1 MADRAGADAARG
13 ESHVSGLTDTIA
25 ALATPPGRSAVALI
39 RLSGRQALGVAAAV
53 LRPFAA
59 DPPRTARRAHAVA
72 HAGREV
78 LDDVLYTVYQ
88 APASY
93 TGEDLVELSCHG
105 GLLVPGEVLGALL
118 AAGARLA
125 RPGEF
130 TRRALLNGKL
140 DLLQAEATADLV
152 DATAPAQRRAA
163 LRQLDRGLSDRI
175 GALREQVL
183 SLEALVSY
191 DIDFPEEDS
200 GPVRPER
207 VDRAIEDLT
216 AAVSGL
222 LRTAA
227 EGERLRE
234 GALVVVAGRPNVGK
248 SSLFNA
254 LLGTERA
261 IVTEIP
267 GTTRDAIEAPATCG
281 GFPFRLVDTAGLRE
295 SADRVERLGIEVA
308 RRYLAAAD
316 IVVLCVEAAREP
328 DDEERRFAADFGERL
343 LLVRTKADLGG
354 EAGEPGIAVSAAT
367 GDGLAELREALAG
380 VAFSTLAQQGDV
392 EPVVTRE
399 RHRAALER
407 ARAEVEQFAEARREG
422 IEAAVAATH
431 LRAAVTALE
440 DVIGL
445 VTTDDVLDRVFSSFC
460 VGK

>member
-1 MADRAGADAARG
+1 MADCEGAPAAIG
-13 ESHVSGLTDTIA
+13 ENRVGLTDTIA
-25 ALATPPGRSAVALI
+25 ALATPAGRSAVALI
-39 RLSGRQALGVAAAV
+39 RLSGRDALAVAAAV
-53 LRPFAA
+53 LRPFAS
-59 DPPRTARRAHAVA
+59 DPPRTAHRAQAVT
-72 HAGREV
+72 GGGEP
-78 LDDVLYTVYQ
+78 LDDVLYTVFP

-93 TGEDLVELSCHG
+93 TGDDLVEIGTHG

-118 AAGARLA
+118 AAGARPA

-130 TRRALLNGKL
+130 TQRALLNGKV
-140 DLLQAEATADLV
+140 DLLQAEAIGDLV

-175 GALREQVL
+175 AALREQVL
-183 SLEALVSY
+183 AVEALVSY

-200 GPVRPER
+200 GPVPTER
-207 VDRAIEDLT
+207 MDRAVHDLL
-216 AAVSGL
+216 AALSRL
-222 LRTAA
+222 LGTAA

-234 GALVVVAGRPNVGK
+234 GAVAVIAGRPNVGK

-295 SADRVERLGIEVA
+295 SADRVERLGIEVS

-316 IVVLCVEAAREP
+316 IVVLCVESGRDP
-328 DDEERRFAADFGERL
+328 DQEEQAFAAEFGERVIT
-343 LLVRTKADLGG
+343 VRTKSDLTEERHDNRPLG
-354 EAGEPGIAVSAAT
+354 VSAIT
-367 GDGLAELREALAG
+367 GSGLPELRAALAQR
-380 VAFSTLAQQGDV
+380 AFRTLAHRGDL

-399 RHRAALER
+399 RHRSALER
-407 ARAEVEQFAEARREG
+407 ARAEVERFAEARRG
-422 IEAAVAATH
+422 GVEAAVAATH
-431 LRAAVTALE
+431 LRAAVMALE

-445 VTTDDVLDRVFSSFC
+445 VTPDEVLERVFSSFC

>member
-1 MADRAGADAARG
+1 
-13 ESHVSGLTDTIA
+13 
-25 ALATPPGRSAVALI
+25 
-39 RLSGRQALGVAAAV
+39 
-53 LRPFAA
+53 
-59 DPPRTARRAHAVA
+59 
-72 HAGREV
+72 
-78 LDDVLYTVYQ
+78 
-88 APASY
+88 
-93 TGEDLVELSCHG
+93 LVEIGTHG
-105 GLLVPGEVLGALL
+105 GLLVPGEVLGAVL

-130 TRRALLNGKL
+130 TQRALLNGKV
-140 DLLQAEATADLV
+140 DLLQAEAVADLV
-152 DATAPAQRRAA
+152 DATAPAQRRSA
-163 LRQLDRGLSDRI
+163 LRQLDHGLSDRI

-191 DIDFPEEDS
+191 DIDFPGEDN

-207 VDRAIEDLT
+207 IERAIEDLLT
-216 AAVSGL
+216 ALRRL
-222 LRTAA
+222 LQTAA

-234 GALVVVAGRPNVGK
+234 GAVVVIAGRPNVGK

-261 IVTEIP
+261 IVTDIP

-295 SADRVERLGIEVA
+295 SADRVERLGIEVS
-308 RRYLAAAD
+308 RRYLASAD
-316 IVVLCVEAAREP
+316 IVVLCVETGREP
-328 DDEERRFAADFGERL
+328 DHEERAFAAEFGERL
-343 LLVRTKADLGG
+343 ITARTKSDLS
-354 EAGEPGIAVSAAT
+354 GEPGPLGMGVSAVT
-367 GDGLAELREALAG
+367 GEGLADLRAALARA
-380 VAFSTLAQQGDV
+380 AFSTLAQQGDV

-407 ARAEVEQFAEARREG
+407 ARVEVQRFAEARRGG

>member
-1 MADRAGADAARG
+1 VALLR
-13 ESHVSGLTDTIA
+13 VSGRDA
-25 ALATPPGRSAVALI
+25 MA
-39 RLSGRQALGVAAAV
+39 VAAAV
-53 LRPFAA
+53 LRPFASH
-59 DPPRTARRAHAVA
+59 PPRTARRAHAVSPA
-72 HAGREV
+72 SGEI
-78 LDDVLYTVYQ
+78 LDDCLYTVFR

-93 TGEDLVELSCHG
+93 TGEDLVEIGTHG
-105 GLLVPGEVLGALL
+105 GLLVPGEVLGAVL

-130 TRRALLNGKL
+130 TQRALLNGKV
-140 DLLQAEATADLV
+140 DLLQAEAVGDLV
-152 DATAPAQRRAA
+152 DATAPVQRRAA

-183 SLEALVSY
+183 SLEALVGY
-191 DIDFPEEDS
+191 DIDFPEEDG
-200 GPVRPER
+200 GPVPAER
-207 VDRAIEDLT
+207 IDRAIQDLL
-216 AAVSGL
+216 AALHGL
-222 LRTAA
+222 LQTAA

-234 GALVVVAGRPNVGK
+234 GALVVIAGRPNVGK

-295 SADRVERLGIEVA
+295 SADQVERLGIEVS
-308 RRYLAAAD
+308 RRYLASAD
-316 IVVLCVEAAREP
+316 IVVLCVEAGREP
-328 DDEERRFAADFGERL
+328 DSEERAFAAELGERL
-343 LLVRTKADLGG
+343 ITARTKSDLSDERGRARTN
-354 EAGEPGIAVSAAT
+354 AGERHLAVSAVT
-367 GDGLAELREALAG
+367 GVGLPQLRQALAQ
-380 VAFSTLAQQGDV
+380 VAFSTLAQRGEV
-392 EPVVTRE
+392 EPLVTRE
-399 RHRAALER
+399 RHRTALQR
-407 ARAEVEQFAEARREG
+407 AGAEVERFAEARQGG

-431 LRAAVTALE
+431 LRAAVAALE